1 MRVKG
6 RFVKK
11 QEEDGEGALNTSH
24 ISTGSFDSD
33 ALNHSYSS
41 QHLADDDGEYPD
53 EEDGGGGHSSVSRS
67 RDSTVGT
74 PRGSGALNLK
84 LKLTKAVGGSGKKR
98 TEAKAEVVKSEAA
111 KNDLKL
117 TISSRRRRNSSVGDI
132 EDVSATVT
140 PSESSAKSQKNIS
153 PSSTVALKL
162 EKATLSSAVKAA
174 PVY

>member
-53 EEDGGGGHSSVSRS
+53 EEDCGGGSSSVSRS
-67 RDSTVGT
+67 RDSAVDT
-74 PRGSGALNLK
+74 PRSSSSLNLK
-84 LKLTKAVGGSGKKR
+84 LKLTKTGGGSGKKR
-98 TEAKAEVVKSEAA
+98 AETKAEVVKSEAA

-117 TISSRRRRNSSVGDI
+117 TISSRRRRNSSVGDL
-132 EDVSATVT
+132 EDVT
-140 PSESSAKSQKNIS
+140 PSESSAKSQKNVS

-162 EKATLSSAVKAA
+162 EKATLSSAVKPA
-174 PVY
+174 PVH